1 MSPESKILIL
11 NLAVASVGFI
21 LWYVISSSLRLP
33 VRYQIMY
40 DVNAVYVNRILRRRI
55 YAIILYGIIPFLLI
69 TYCNWF
75 GHKSL
80 AELNINLGLNPL
92 AIKVMILGSLVVM
105 IMSWFSTKRDSN
117 LEIYPEVRV
126 RFWEVDVLVKS
137 AMSWVLYIA
146 AYEFFYRGLLLQSLL
161 DHLSETLAIATCTAL
176 YCLTHYFKMNR
187 LTFMSIV
194 WGVLAPIIVLR
205 TGSLWPVIII
215 HLVLCLST
223 EWFSIL
229 NHREMYV
236 RRT

>member
-1 MSPESKILIL
+1 MSPETKILIL
-11 NLAVASVGFI
+11 SLAIASVGFI
-21 LWYVISSSLRLP
+21 IWYSISSSLRLP
-33 VRYQIMY
+33 VRYQVMY
-40 DVNAVYVNRILRRRI
+40 DVNPVYVNRILRRRI
-55 YAIILYGIIPFLLI
+55 YAVIVYSILPILLI
-69 TYCNWF
+69 SYCGWF
-75 GHKSL
+75 GHKTLS
-80 AELNINLGLNPL
+80 EMNIHLGLNAL
-92 AIKVMILGSLVVM
+92 AIKVMILGSMVVM

-126 RFWEVDVLVKS
+126 RFWEMDVLIKS
-137 AMSWVLYIA
+137 AISWVFYIA
-146 AYEFFYRGLLLQSLL
+146 SYEFFYRGLLLQSLL
-161 DHLSETLAIATCTAL
+161 NHLPEILAIAICAAL

-194 WGVLAPIIVLR
+194 WGVLAPVIVLQ

-229 NHREMYV
+229 NHREMYI